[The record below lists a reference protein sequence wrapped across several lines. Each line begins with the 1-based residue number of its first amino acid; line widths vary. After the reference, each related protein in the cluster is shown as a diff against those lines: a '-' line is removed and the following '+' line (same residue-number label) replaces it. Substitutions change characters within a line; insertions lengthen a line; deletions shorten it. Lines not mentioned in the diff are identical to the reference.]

1 MPIYYESEDQTTVMK
16 RLLVLLLSVAL
27 LIAFVPFGAMWVHAA
42 PLDASDECIKI
53 LKQLEGFC
61 SKPIWDYG
69 QWSVGY
75 GTACPPEDLER
86 YKAEGIPEEEAEA
99 LLRKYVVGMGGAINS
114 FAEKNNL
121 SLTQNQ
127 FDALLL
133 FTYNCGTGWMSETS
147 GMFYSAVVNG
157 RTDNEFIFPIVR
169 WCVAGDSILDGLVRR
184 RLSEANIYLNGEYST
199 TPPTNYCYVKYDA
212 NGGSTPYRI
221 QGYDSDLTANII
233 PTPTRGGYMFD
244 GWYTA
249 RTDGTKVTVLDAGTR
264 NKTLYAHWIGTDGKP
279 AEPANIGT
287 PITPV
292 EVTVLRDDVNLREGP
307 GTGYDI
313 VGSANKGK
321 KLTITATAT
330 GDGYEWGKFDGGWIA
345 LTYTD
350 FDTEGKE
357 ESTTTPP
364 AASVMGTV
372 TSSDGLRIRS
382 GAGTNH
388 SIVGFL
394 DFNERVEIL
403 DKTTVSGRPWGKISS
418 GWICLD
424 YVKLDAAS
432 EGGQPPE
439 TTPTEP
445 APTEPA
451 PTEPAPTAPAEPT
464 PEKKTGTVT
473 GSDLRI
479 RSGAG
484 TNYSV
489 VGYLDKGDKVEILE
503 QKTVGSMVWGKIS
516 SGWISMSY
524 VKLDDTASTP
534 TTPTEPEATEPTPE
548 EKPASGETGKVVYT
562 NSLRVRSGPG
572 TSYSVLDY
580 LTGGTKVVITQ
591 RTTTNGMEWGKISN
605 GWISLDYVQFD
616 SDSSGDTVSGT
627 VIADDFLR
635 IRSGPG
641 TSYSIAGYLDSGDHV
656 EISERKTVNGTQWG
670 KISKGWICMDYIRLD
685 GESSASGSGSS
696 SASSSDSSKT
706 VIADCLCVRSDAGT
720 NNPVVSYLYYGQK
733 VTVSET
739 KTVSGMTWGKIS
751 NGWISMDY
759 VK

>member
-1 MPIYYESEDQTTVMK
+1 MK
-16 RLLVLLLSVAL
+16 RLVVLLLSVAL
-27 LIAFVPFGAMWVHAA
+27 LIAFIPVGALQVHAEVF
-42 PLDASDECIKI
+42 DASDDCIKI

-86 YKAEGIPEEEAEA
+86 YKQDGIPEEEAEA
-99 LLRKYVVGMGGAINS
+99 LLRKYVVGMGGAINN
-114 FAEKNNL
+114 FAAKNNL
-121 SLTQNQ
+121 NLTQNQ

-133 FTYNCGTGWMSETS
+133 FTYNCGTGWMSESS
-147 GMFYSAVVNG
+147 GMFYNAVVNG
-157 RTDNEFIFPIVR
+157 RTGNEFIFPIVR

-221 QGYDSDLTANII
+221 QGYDSDLTASII
-233 PTPTRGGYMFD
+233 PTPSRDGYMFD

-264 NKTLYAHWIGTDGKP
+264 NRTLYARWIGTDGKP
-279 AEPANIGT
+279 AAPSNIGT
-287 PITPV
+287 AITPV

-307 GTGYDI
+307 GTDYDI

-321 KLTITATAT
+321 KFTITATAT
-330 GDGYEWGKFDGGWIA
+330 GNGYNWGKFDGGWIA

-350 FDTEGKE
+350 FDTAG
-357 ESTTTPP
+357 SNDNSNTTTPTT
-364 AASVMGTV
+364 SVMGTV
-372 TSSDGLRIRS
+372 TSDDGLRIRS
-382 GAGTNH
+382 GAGTNYA
-388 SIVGFL
+388 IVGFL
-394 DFNERVEIL
+394 DYNERVEIL
-403 DKTTVSGRPWGKISS
+403 DKTTVSGTPWGKISN
-418 GWICLD
+418 GWICLN
-424 YVKLDAAS
+424 YVKLDDAS
-432 EGGQPPE
+432 DSSQTPE

-451 PTEPAPTAPAEPT
+451 PTEPAPTEPAPTEPAPTEPVETT

-484 TNYSV
+484 TSYPV

-503 QKTVGSMVWGKIS
+503 QKTVGGMVWGKIS
-516 SGWISMSY
+516 NGWISMNY
-524 VKLDDTASTP
+524 VKLDTAETSAP
-534 TTPTEPEATEPTPE
+534 TTPSEPEPAEPAPE
-548 EKPASGETGKVVYT
+548 QKPASGDTGKVVYT
-562 NSLRVRSGPG
+562 NSLRIRSGPG
-572 TSYSVLDY
+572 TTYSVLGY
-580 LTGGTKVVITQ
+580 LTGGTEVLITQ
-591 RTTTNGMEWGKISN
+591 RTTTDGMEWGKISS

-635 IRSGPG
+635 IRSGAG

-656 EISERKTVNGTQWG
+656 EISERKTVNGTEWG
-670 KISKGWICMDYIRLD
+670 RISKGWICMDYIRLD
-685 GESSASGSGSS
+685 GQSSASGSGSTS
-696 SASSSDSSKT
+696 TSTNSKT

-720 NNPVVSYLYYGQK
+720 NNAVVSYLYYGQK
-733 VTVSET
+733 VTVTET